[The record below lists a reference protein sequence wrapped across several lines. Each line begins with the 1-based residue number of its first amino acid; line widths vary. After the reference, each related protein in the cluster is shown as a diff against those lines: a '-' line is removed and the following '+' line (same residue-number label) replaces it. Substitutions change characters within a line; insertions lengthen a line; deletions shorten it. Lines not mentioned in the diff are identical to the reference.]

1 MKVFVVF
8 DTSAES
14 YQIKEVL
21 SDMKSINGVN
31 SIDLL
36 ERVAGEVP
44 RYCITYDIEDDG
56 TKETGEALKKAMSQY
71 LQYMSNLAW
80 GAYKNIG

>member
-1 MKVFVVF
+1 MKLFVVF
-8 DTSAES
+8 DTSSAS
-14 YQIKEVL
+14 YEVKEAL

-44 RYCITYDIEDDG
+44 RYCVTYDIDDDSAE
-56 TKETGEALKKAMSQY
+56 ETGRELKKAISQY
-71 LQYMSNLAW
+71 SQYMSNLAW
-80 GAYKNIG
+80 GAYKKIG